1 MYRLSRSF
9 KKCGKPLK
17 MQRAFMQEGTE
28 GATTRTKDWG
38 DKERAAENVWAKHA
52 DSEKLKALR
61 NLLEEQKKTTDAIK
75 QELDKITEKT
85 SK

>member
-1 MYRLSRSF
+1 
-9 KKCGKPLK
+9 
-17 MQRAFMQEGTE
+17 MQRAFIQEGTE

-52 DSEKLKALR
+52 ATLR

-75 QELDKITEKT
+75 QELDKITEKA

>member
-9 KKCGKPLK
+9 KQCGKPLK

-38 DKERAAENVWAKHA
+38 DKERAAENVWAKQA
-52 DSEKLKALR
+52 VSSILR
-61 NLLEEQKKTTDAIK
+61 CSAGKEN
-75 QELDKITEKT
+75 
-85 SK
+85 